1 MRGDFSVFRSS
12 LLKWFRK
19 EKRVL
24 PWRTDPSLYRTV
36 VSEFMLQQTQV
47 DTVLPYFESWLRVF
61 PGFAEL
67 AAAPEQ
73 AILKQWEGL
82 GYYSRARN
90 LHKLAK
96 SIQEMGVPESFEEW
110 LKRPGIGPYTAAAI
124 SSIAQGIPEPV
135 IDGNV
140 IRVLTRLTNDA
151 KPVQSSQEGRKR
163 LLPLAKAL
171 IDAESPGDFNEAVME
186 LGATVCRKARPAC
199 LLCPVGDHCEAKAR
213 GTEADIPVIV
223 RKATRRRELARLWL
237 RRDNQLL
244 VHVYP
249 PGAKRLAGLAEL
261 PEISSPDGKQP
272 ILIRSRGISTEQ
284 VRESIFV
291 LDASHPDAAKWIDHP
306 DCRWVTLG
314 EINTISLS
322 APHKRWIQT
331 ILAGEAKA

>member
-1 MRGDFSVFRSS
+1 MRGDFSVFRSN

-24 PWRTDPSLYRTV
+24 PWRTHPSLYRTV

-47 DTVLPYFESWLRVF
+47 DTVLPYFEAWLRVF

-67 AAAPEQ
+67 AGAPEE
-73 AILKQWEGL
+73 AVLKQWEGL

-96 SIQEMGVPESFEEW
+96 SIQDMGIPKSFDEW

-151 KPVQSSQEGRKR
+151 KPVLSSQEGRKR
-163 LLPLAKAL
+163 LLPLAQDL
-171 IDAESPGDFNEAVME
+171 IDQKSPGDFNEAVME

-199 LLCPVGDHCEAKAR
+199 LLCPVRDHCEAQAQ
-213 GTEADIPVIV
+213 GTETDVPVIV
-223 RKATRRRELARLWL
+223 RKATRRREVARLWL
-237 RRDNQLL
+237 RKNDQLL
-244 VHVYP
+244 VHIYP
-249 PGAKRLAGLAEL
+249 SEAKRLAGLAEL
-261 PEISSPDGKQP
+261 PEIQHPENQQP
-272 ILIRSRGISTEQ
+272 ILVRSRGISTEQ

-291 LDASHPDAAKWIDHP
+291 LEASHADAEKWIGHP
-306 DCRWVTLG
+306 ESRWVTLE
-314 EINTISLS
+314 EISAISLS
-322 APHKRWIQT
+322 APHKRWIEA
-331 ILAGEAKA
+331 ILQAEMDA